1 MSIKI
6 SCRWDQ
12 THLSSALNFSVLFVA
27 CCYLGEWPPT
37 HIRAADVNV
46 RPIHDPE
53 WGMQSSAGKACHI
66 NKMNLCVWTNR
77 DTQAQWGGGVENSD
91 RKRQRFCGKL
101 PTGLGLSGRH
111 VGKAGRRPE
120 RQRLW
125 RRKNHTFTYSDF
137 FDLQWELWQT
147 FGWMTL
153 AGELLEGANEPRAV
167 FFVTNQWP
175 GFHLNVKPIFW
186 NFAQKRKKPA
196 N

>member
-1 MSIKI
+1 M
-6 SCRWDQ
+6 SCRSDQ

-53 WGMQSSAGKACHI
+53 WGMQSSAGKGCHI

-125 RRKNHTFTYSDF
+125 RRKPHVYIFILFWPSV
-137 FDLQWELWQT
+137 
-147 FGWMTL
+147 GTL
-153 AGELLEGANEPRAV
+153 ADIWMNDTCWGAAGWCKWALSCFLCDKSV
-167 FFVTNQWP
+167 
-175 GFHLNVKPIFW
+175 
-186 NFAQKRKKPA
+186 AQKRKKKSQLSVFPA
-196 N
+196 SSWSR